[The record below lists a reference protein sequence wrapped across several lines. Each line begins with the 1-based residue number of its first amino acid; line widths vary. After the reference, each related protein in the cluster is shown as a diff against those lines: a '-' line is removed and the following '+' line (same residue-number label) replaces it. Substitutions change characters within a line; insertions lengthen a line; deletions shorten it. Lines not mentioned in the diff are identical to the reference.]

1 MGMGEV
7 VGGVLSPVLG
17 GWLADLHGLS
27 APLLLQ
33 AGCAIVVGVI
43 GLGLIET
50 APLRTIGRSNLT
62 AVRE

>member
-1 MGMGEV
+1 M
-7 VGGVLSPVLG
+7 LG